1 MNDLSFSDGWTRETT
16 KSGNSIPVATGP
28 VGRMR
33 ELFEAT
39 SIAVVGA
46 SQKEGKVGHIIVK
59 NLQGSGYRGALYP
72 VNPKASEILGLR
84 CYPDLGSIPGE
95 VEMVVVAVPSAA
107 VPQVMEE
114 AGAKGV
120 KVAVVISA
128 GFRETG
134 REGAELE
141 RRVGDIARSHGI
153 RVLGPN
159 CLGVISTSNA
169 MNATFTNDYPREGSI
184 AITSQSGA
192 ICSVVL
198 DWARATRIGFS
209 KFVSVGNK
217 VDIDEADL
225 LTYLKDDERTKVI
238 GMYIEGMER
247 GREFMAVAREASR
260 CKPIIALKAGR
271 TSSGAKA
278 ASSHTGAL
286 SGSDKVYDAALVQS
300 GVVRA
305 RTIDELFDLLQ
316 VFGTMPLPR
325 GDGLGIV
332 TNAGGLGV
340 MAADAVSDNGLTLAS
355 LTAETIEKLKAGLP
369 EEASLYNPVDV
380 VGDADEARYEFAIR
394 AVMDDPNV
402 HMVLALLAPTDIL
415 DITAV
420 ARTIASFAST
430 SRVPVATAFV
440 GGEDVAEGSRLL
452 MEAGVPSYQSPD
464 RAVHALAAMDRYRQ
478 LREGGGEHEP
488 ARVAGDLA
496 SVRKLLDRVR
506 SEGRTALSESEGK
519 EILMAYGL
527 PVPPEGEAD
536 SADEAVKLAHVI
548 GYPVV
553 MKVSSP
559 DIAHKTDVGGVAV
572 NLGSDDEVRRT
583 YGLMMSQVRAKVP
596 GARVD
601 GVTIE
606 KMFSGR
612 EVIVGMVR
620 DDTFGPVL
628 TFGLGG
634 IFVEIMKDVSQRI
647 APVTEEGVEDM
658 IRSIRAYPI
667 LTGAR
672 GRRPADIKA
681 LKDVIFGVAQIAMDF
696 PEITELEINPVMVG
710 DEGKGCGAVDALVTI
725 KRVV

>member
-1 MNDLSFSDGWTRETT
+1 MT
-16 KSGNSIPVATGP
+16 KSSDTIPSAMGP
-28 VGRMR
+28 DGMR
-33 ELFEAT
+33 SLFEAT

-46 SQKEGKVGHIIVK
+46 SQKEGKIGHIIVK
-59 NLQGSGYRGALYP
+59 NLIGSGYRGGLYP
-72 VNPKASEILGLR
+72 VNPKATEILGLK
-84 CYPDLGSIPGE
+84 CYPDLASIPGE
-95 VEMVVVAVPSAA
+95 VEMVVVVVPSVA
-107 VPQVMEE
+107 VPQVMEQIGE
-114 AGAKGV
+114 KGA

-141 RRVGDIARSHGI
+141 RKVGEIARRYGV

-159 CLGVISTSNA
+159 CMGVISTSNA
-169 MNATFTNDYPREGSI
+169 MNATFTNDYPREGPI
-184 AITSQSGA
+184 AISSQSGA

-209 KFVSVGNK
+209 KFISVGNK

-225 LTYLKDDERTKVI
+225 LAYLKDDPQTRVI
-238 GMYIEGMER
+238 GMYIEGMTR
-247 GREFMAVAREASR
+247 GQEFMQVAREASR

-271 TSSGAKA
+271 TTSGAKA

-286 SGSDKVYDAALVQS
+286 SGSDIVYDAALAQS
-300 GVVRA
+300 GVVRVK
-305 RTIDELFDLLQ
+305 TIDELFDLLQ
-316 VFGTMPLPR
+316 VFGTMPVPE
-325 GDGLGIV
+325 GEGLAIV

-340 MAADAVSDNGLTLAS
+340 MAADAVSDNGLTLA
-355 LTAETIEKLKAGLP
+355 TFAPETVDKLKAVLP
-369 EEASLYNPVDV
+369 EEANFYNPVDV
-380 VGDADEARYEFAIR
+380 IGDADAARYEVAIR
-394 AVMDDPNV
+394 TVMDDPNV

-415 DITAV
+415 DINAV
-420 ARTIASFAST
+420 ARTVASFSGS

-440 GGEDVAEGSRLL
+440 GGEDVAEGSRIL

-464 RAVHALAAMDRYRQ
+464 RAVRALGAMVRYKE
-478 LREGGGEHEP
+478 LRERRP
-488 ARVAGDLA
+488 AESVPAVPGDQA
-496 SVRKLLDRVR
+496 AVRKLLDRVR
-506 SEGRTALSESEGK
+506 AEGRTALSESEGK

-527 PVPPEGEAD
+527 PVPPEGEART
-536 SADEAVKLAHVI
+536 ADEAVKLANMI

-553 MKVSSP
+553 MKISSP

-572 NLGSDDEVRRT
+572 NLSSDEEVRRT
-583 YGLMMSQVRAKVP
+583 YGLMMSQVRDRMP
-596 GARVD
+596 TARVN
-601 GVTIE
+601 GVTVE

-620 DDTFGPVL
+620 DETFGPVI

-647 APVTEEGVEDM
+647 APVTEEGVDEM
-658 IRSIRAYPI
+658 IRSIKAYPI

-672 GRRPADIKA
+672 GRRPADIDA
-681 LKDVIFGVAQIAMDF
+681 LKKVIFGVAQIAMDF

-710 DEGKGCGAVDALVTI
+710 DAGQGCGAVDALVTI
-725 KRVV
+725 RRVV